1 MSSDISNM
9 LKMMNLLGDDGFVD
23 ALKNVEKLVEDVE
36 GTLNRVE
43 QIEGDAEQ
51 AVQEANQA
59 LNAVDYR
66 LEKFDETISLLEA
79 KIEAGFTVGFF
90 LFGINRWLDGELIL
104 ASILFFMGLLGVSSL
119 IITIIKLPQVQRLR
133 RLLKYAI
140 RQFRE
145 ENTGNSSSA
154 GESSEDLRGH
164 EHTQANK
171 RQSQADEQRPRGNER
186 EKTSDKERRSGGY
199 WAER

>member
-1 MSSDISNM
+1 M

-23 ALKNVEKLVEDVE
+23 ALKNVEKVVEDVE

-90 LFGINRWLDGELIL
+90 LFGINRWLDGEFIL

-119 IITIIKLPQVQRLR
+119 IITVIKLPQVQRLR

-140 RQFRE
+140 GQLNEVRE
-145 ENTGNSSSA
+145 DEDEDGSA
-154 GESSEDLRGH
+154 LEASERSRSA
-164 EHTQANK
+164 TQK
-171 RQSQADEQRPRGNER
+171 EQGMDSEPPKDEQN
-186 EKTSDKERRSGGY
+186 RRSGGY
-199 WAER
+199 WDQK